1 MEENARRMADGE
13 PDRTESDLCKNR
25 TLVHRYYLRIT
36 SVLPPMWYRCNT
48 DEKNGTLWNDLR
60 AQLMQTAHIRS
71 AHFAE
76 TLMQE
81 ARDSGLI
88 QTLLINGRREYLL
101 QRQQQLF
108 DEDTWAR

>member
-1 MEENARRMADGE
+1 
-13 PDRTESDLCKNR
+13 
-25 TLVHRYYLRIT
+25 
-36 SVLPPMWYRCNT
+36 
-48 DEKNGTLWNDLR
+48 
-60 AQLMQTAHIRS
+60 MQTAHIRS
-71 AHFAE
+71 VHFAE

-108 DEDTWAR
+108 DEDT